1 MSIIRQHLKQR
12 LDRAR
17 ISRYERQLV
26 STVAMQRRAVE
37 HIDRAA
43 SAGGREYI

>member
-17 ISRYERQLV
+17 ISRYNRLV
-26 STVAMQRRAVE
+26 VSQDLRQRRAVE
-37 HIDRAA
+37 HVSRA
-43 SAGGREYI
+43 SAAGGVDYI

>member
-17 ISRYERQLV
+17 ISRYNRTVV
-26 STVAMQRRAVE
+26 SQDLRQRRASEHVE
-37 HIDRAA
+37 RA
-43 SAGGREYI
+43 SVAGGMDYI

>member
-17 ISRYERQLV
+17 ISRYARQV
-26 STVAMQRRAVE
+26 NSQSVRHQRATE
-37 HIDRAA
+37 HIARASQA
-43 SAGGREYI
+43 RSVDYI